1 MVHKLDDNLI
11 IEKYKELS
19 SMQKVGNLLG
29 ISADC
34 VLTVLKRNKV
44 PRKKYFVNESY
55 FDKIE
60 SEEQAYWYG
69 FMCADGYIRERKKS
83 VEVGLK
89 LSLKD
94 LQHLE
99 LFKKHLNSNSKIY
112 KKNDNLK
119 NKNGVLQTY
128 PQVHLAIYS
137 RKLVESI
144 KKQGF
149 HSKKTFSISEPKFD
163 KKYFKDF
170 IRGYFDGDGCC
181 YIRKGKSPSVTYSII
196 CASNE
201 LREFIIN
208 ELERNSIHTIMEDKY
223 RFYLPTVSDSCKFF
237 NYIYDDAKV
246 YLKRKKNKGEI
257 FMNYQKTK
265 NK

>member
-1 MVHKLDDNLI
+1 MKDNLDDSLI

-19 SMQKVGNLLG
+19 SMQEVGNLLG
-29 ISADC
+29 ISYDYVRK
-34 VLTVLKRNKV
+34 VLVRNKI
-44 PRKKYFVNESY
+44 PRRKYSVNESY

-69 FMCADGYIRERKKS
+69 FMCADGYIRERKES

-89 LSLKD
+89 LCLRD
-94 LQHLE
+94 LEHLE
-99 LFKKHLNSNSKIY
+99 LFKRHINSNNKIYSKI
-112 KKNDNLK
+112 DRLK
-119 NKNGVLQTY
+119 NKDGKLIDY

-137 RKLVESI
+137 KEFVESI

-149 HSKKTFSISEPKFD
+149 HSRKTFSIPEPKFD
-163 KKYFKDF
+163 EKYFKDF

-181 YIRKGKSPSVTYSII
+181 YIRKGKSPKVTYSIM
-196 CASNE
+196 CSSNN

-208 ELERNSIHTIMEDKY
+208 ELKRNSIRTIMEGKY
-223 RFYLPTVSDSCKFF
+223 RFYIPTVSDSSKFF
-237 NYIYDDAKV
+237 NYIYNNANV
-246 YLKRKKNKGEI
+246 YLKRKKSKGEI

>member
-1 MVHKLDDNLI
+1 MRHNLADNLI

-19 SMQKVGNLLG
+19 SMKKVGNLLG
-29 ISADC
+29 ISSDC
-34 VLTVLKRNKV
+34 VLTVLKRHKIS
-44 PRKKYFVNESY
+44 RKKYFVNETY

-83 VEVGLK
+83 VELGLK
-89 LSLKD
+89 LCLKD
-94 LQHLE
+94 LEHLE
-99 LFKKHLNSNSKIY
+99 LFKTHIGSNNKIY
-112 KKNDNLK
+112 
-119 NKNGVLQTY
+119 NKIDYLTYDNGVKKSY
-128 PQVHLAIYS
+128 HGVHLAVYS
-137 RKLVESI
+137 ARLVESI

-149 HSKKTFSISEPKFD
+149 HSRKTFSITEPKFD

-181 YIRKGKSPSVTYSII
+181 YIRNGKSPSVTYSMI

-208 ELERNSIHTIMEDKY
+208 ELGRNSIHTITEDKY
-223 RFYLPTVSDSCKFF
+223 RFYIPTVSDSCKFF